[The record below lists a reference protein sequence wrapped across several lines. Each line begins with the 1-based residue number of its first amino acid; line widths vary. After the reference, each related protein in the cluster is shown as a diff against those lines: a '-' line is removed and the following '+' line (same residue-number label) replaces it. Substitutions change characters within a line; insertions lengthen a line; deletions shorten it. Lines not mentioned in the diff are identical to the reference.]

1 MTKENSQCIRILQ
14 FRVNNDEVLYVGKL
28 FKYNSMYRGTIIV
41 WIAVKFIIK
50 IYYFHFKNKIWDKK
64 TVKKWDNMLYKMALE
79 YRKKAEN
86 LGGVLIKIGQFLST
100 RTDFMPD
107 VFIRELNELV
117 DKVPPM
123 PHETAL
129 SIIEKEWGTDI
140 FQHLSHIE
148 DHAIASASIGDVYQG
163 TLKDGTEVAIKI
175 RRHRIEEVF
184 HKDFAAL
191 RIVFWILKVFTSFGK
206 KADLNALYRE
216 LVLVMNRELDYE
228 QELQY
233 GEYFRERFKEDTTIH
248 IPKYYNYLC
257 TEKVLVMEWVTGAKI
272 TDISFIQQHNID
284 IEKITKSLFDHYITQ
299 FLHPG
304 KFHADPHS
312 GNILIQKDGTI
323 VIIDFG
329 MVGEIK
335 KEDTEQFKLLVQG
348 FIIDNYD
355 MVIAA
360 LDKMNFILPNA
371 DKKKLKKVIKETVD
385 IYSDG
390 SLKNIDSKIMNQ
402 LSDDISSII
411 KEQPIQMPADY
422 AYLLRAVSIVIGILF
437 AINPD
442 MDIKKWA
449 IPRIKK
455 WFGRRSIVESVTK
468 QYAKNLTEPALSYPR
483 ALLNF
488 LESGE
493 KNRKWDKEKHYFQMR
508 HQFYLLLE
516 VISFMMVVTGI
527 AISILGFNMQFN
539 TMVIIGL
546 VLIGLFLFTLNLIF
560 VNHYRMIRSRR

>member
-1 MTKENSQCIRILQ
+1 M
-14 FRVNNDEVLYVGKL
+14 GKL
-28 FKYNSMYRGTIIV
+28 FKYNILYRSIIIV
-41 WIAVKFIIK
+41 WMAVKFIIK
-50 IYYFHFKNKIWDKK
+50 IYYFNFKNKVWDKK
-64 TVKKWDNMLYKMALE
+64 TVEKWDNMLYEMAME
-79 YRKKAEN
+79 YRKKAEH
-86 LGGVLIKIGQFLST
+86 LGGVLIKVGQFLST

-107 VFIRELNELV
+107 VFIRELDELV
-117 DKVPPM
+117 DHVPPM
-123 PHETAL
+123 PHETAI
-129 SIIEKEWGTDI
+129 SSIEKEWATDL
-140 FQHLSHIE
+140 FHHLSEIE
-148 DHAIASASIGDVYQG
+148 DSATASASIGDVYRAK
-163 TLKDGTEVAIKI
+163 LKDGSEVAIKV

-184 HKDFAAL
+184 HKDFVAL
-191 RIVFWILKVFTSFGK
+191 RIVFWILRVFTSFGK
-206 KADLNALYRE
+206 KADLNALYKE

-228 QELQY
+228 QELKY
-233 GEYFRERFKEDTTIH
+233 GEYFRERFKEDTAIH
-248 IPKYYNYLC
+248 IPKYYHYLC
-257 TEKVLVMEWVTGAKI
+257 TEKVLVMEWVRGAKI

-284 IEKITKSLFDHYITQ
+284 IEKTTKSLFDHYITQ
-299 FLHPG
+299 FLNPG

-323 VIIDFG
+323 AIIDFG

-348 FIIDNYD
+348 IIIDNYD
-355 MVIAA
+355 MVISA

-390 SLKNIDSKIMNQ
+390 SLKNIDSEIMNQ
-402 LSDDISSII
+402 LSEDIGIII
-411 KEQPIQMPADY
+411 KDQPIQMPADY

-437 AINPD
+437 AIHPD

-468 QYAKNLTEPALSYPR
+468 QYTKNLTEPVLSYPR

-493 KNRKWDKEKHYFQMR
+493 KDRKWDKEKHYIQMK

-527 AISILGFNMQFN
+527 AVSIWGFSIQVN
-539 TMVIIGL
+539 TMAIIGL
-546 VLIGLFLFTLNLIF
+546 VLTVVFLFTLNLIF
-560 VNHYRMIRSRR
+560 VKHYRMIRSRK